1 MRTCG
6 MMGEGVGMAASLC
19 KKFDTTPREVYQKH
33 LNELKQLMASGVGK
47 GH

>member
-1 MRTCG
+1 

-33 LNELKQLMASGVGK
+33 LDELKQLMASDVGK